1 MTTPAE
7 HPSIVAEEQL
17 HGSKDASALKGE
29 KALLELLLDM
39 VCHANLLDYYFI
51 SSPLHDS

>member
-51 SSPLHDS
+51 SPPLHDS